1 MGEKVNASGS
11 AANPW
16 TEVIE
21 SGLSAGDV
29 MRIILAIQAG
39 ETTVSDV
46 GGGTKTITFKG
57 QDGATDRVIASVSGS
72 DRISV
77 SVLP

>member
-1 MGEKVNASGS
+1 
-11 AANPW
+11 
-16 TEVIE
+16 
-21 SGLSAGDV
+21 